1 MDKIFQDFTTRIADS
16 HCYKFFRLI
25 DCQVSRNLKSAEI
38 ETRKSKSNGLWCFA
52 LLPMVLVMYTVQCHV
67 SPLYKLVT
75 CASIGLLFYSLL
87 FSVFL
92 SISFLILQEQLYGG
106 CISTSLVSVLL
117 MYLFVLQD
125 FTFCTIFSVPTVL
138 IYSWLLRSSLSCFPN
153 TFTIGEA
160 MVMTQGVVLFG
171 VMAVAKITCSL
182 VVTDEEIDFV
192 YTIIYTVLSTVG
204 LIVTAL
210 FLLKDEQRNL
220 ISLAYILGFGTAY
233 TLLMFISQLGV
244 SCFFVIFDYIFIENN
259 RYQIISFWLVLL
271 LLSVTVLTMRTQL
284 AVKASTVTRKSFHIL
299 ASAVFLSGILL
310 DVNLMLLAS
319 GIGFGLL
326 ILVEA
331 LRKSNIEPISSALH
345 SAFLVYSDEKDS
357 GTFAMTPIYLYVGL
371 ACPLALSPQL
381 KGRELELLSGVL
393 SIGVGD
399 TAASWFGSKYGFN
412 KWSSGN
418 RTYEG
423 TAFNILSQIATVY
436 ALLLF
441 ELLDTKYALLRTA
454 FAATITGL
462 VEAKTNQVDNLVLP
476 LVMLIAFR
484 LTSFLQ

>member
-1 MDKIFQDFTTRIADS
+1 
-16 HCYKFFRLI
+16 
-25 DCQVSRNLKSAEI
+25 
-38 ETRKSKSNGLWCFA
+38 
-52 LLPMVLVMYTVQCHV
+52 MVLVMYTVQCHV

-160 MVMTQGVVLFG
+160 MVMTQ
-171 VMAVAKITCSL
+171 
-182 VVTDEEIDFV
+182 
-192 YTIIYTVLSTVG
+192 
-204 LIVTAL
+204 AL